1 MKRYNQVHNGTYEP
15 RSEMV
20 EETLGDW
27 VWYEDVER
35 LVEERQDLLEA
46 LIYCRH
52 KIAHINEGSELY
64 SPCIAIEIADDAIAK
79 AKGDM

>member
-27 VWYEDVER
+27 VWWEDVEM
-35 LVEERQDLLEA
+35 LLEA
-46 LIYCRH
+46 AEDIVTRWD
-52 KIAHINEGSELY
+52 
-64 SPCIAIEIADDAIAK
+64 SPLWKMEQHTGVFIDRLRNAIAK